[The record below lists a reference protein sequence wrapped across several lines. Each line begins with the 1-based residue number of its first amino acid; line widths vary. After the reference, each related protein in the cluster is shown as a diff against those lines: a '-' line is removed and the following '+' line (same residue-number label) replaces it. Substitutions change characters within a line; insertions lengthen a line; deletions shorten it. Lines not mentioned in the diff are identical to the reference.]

1 MQYIVR
7 DMKTGMKMVRENMW
21 VGMPLIWTE
30 PDLGIADGEVIGF
43 TSDDCGFHVKWP
55 TRERMVTYF
64 YNEIPDR
71 LSINLVKIREDKLSQ
86 LEI

>member
-1 MQYIVR
+1 
-7 DMKTGMKMVRENMW
+7 MKITMKNIW

-43 TSDDCGFHVKWP
+43 TSDDCGFHVKWIPFMSMGP

-64 YNEIPDR
+64 FDEIPDR
-71 LSINLVKIREDKLSQ
+71 LSINLVKIREDKLNQ